1 MGETSTVTI
10 DFRINSWLE
19 NAGIVGLTRILKAN
33 PRYRK
38 SYKEKE
44 NTLEVDPKV
53 FDNFSDLYFN
63 FFIKNYG
70 QATRYWRIV
79 SEENFLKS
87 LKDNGFKDFD
97 NKRLKELTDWFDNVL
112 KYSVNSAS
120 YKKVIKFINSDYD
133 IKAEVKDCNKKIRT
147 LNKKNFLT
155 KSPEEAKEIDRKS
168 VV

>member
-10 DFRINSWLE
+10 NFRINSWLV

-97 NKRLKELTDWFDNVL
+97 NKRLKEQN
-112 KYSVNSAS
+112 N
-120 YKKVIKFINSDYD
+120 
-133 IKAEVKDCNKKIRT
+133 
-147 LNKKNFLT
+147 
-155 KSPEEAKEIDRKS
+155 
-168 VV
+168 